1 MINNQNNQNNHI
13 TNPLHHEMI
22 CTLYKLFEYLVKFI
36 LFEKYILHT
45 MYVRDISVP
54 QAVKEILLSNDLYLK
69 AVKSGIANYTAIAN
83 KIQSDVEAVTGTRVN
98 IGTIVV
104 AIKRFADLISKSV
117 ALENQS
123 VENETNGNSKSSS
136 QSHVNKS
143 HISSQDA
150 RMKLTG
156 SIIDIDLGNQNSFKN
171 VNDLLD
177 EFTQETLMDY
187 NLIRTTEKIRIVTED
202 MFNSRKII
210 SSITEKCNGKITA
223 GLSRITIS
231 LFSDNIVGIR
241 QLLFSIFDVL
251 NNYKITLNN
260 VFFGS
265 NEIVLILEKD
275 QAIRAYELLQK
286 KIFRN

>member
-1 MINNQNNQNNHI
+1 MINNQNNHI

-22 CTLYKLFEYLVKFI
+22 CTLYKLFGYLVKFI
-36 LFEKYILHT
+36 LFENHLLHV

-54 QAVKEILLSNDLYLK
+54 QAVKEIILSNDLYLK

-104 AIKRFADLISKSV
+104 AIKRFADLINKSIN
-117 ALENQS
+117 LENQR
-123 VENETNGNSKSSS
+123 VEDESNGNYVVGIESNE
-136 QSHVNKS
+136 NKS
-143 HISSQDA
+143 PISSQDA

>member
-1 MINNQNNQNNHI
+1 
-13 TNPLHHEMI
+13 
-22 CTLYKLFEYLVKFI
+22 
-36 LFEKYILHT
+36 

-54 QAVKEILLSNDLYLK
+54 QAVKEIILSNDLYLK
-69 AVKSGIANYTAIAN
+69 SVKSGIANYTAIAN
-83 KIQSDVEAVTGTRVN
+83 KIQPDVEAVTGTRVN

-104 AIKRFADLISKSV
+104 AIKRFADLISKS
-117 ALENQS
+117 ANLENHRP
-123 VENETNGNSKSSS
+123 EDDTTGNHPSAYNSYA
-136 QSHVNKS
+136 NKS

-171 VNDLLD
+171 INDLLD

-210 SSITEKCNGKITA
+210 TSLTEKCNGKITE

-241 QLLFSIFDVL
+241 QLLFKIFDIL

-265 NEIVLILEKD
+265 NEIVLILERD

>member
-1 MINNQNNQNNHI
+1 
-13 TNPLHHEMI
+13 
-22 CTLYKLFEYLVKFI
+22 
-36 LFEKYILHT
+36 

-54 QAVKEILLSNDLYLK
+54 QAVKEIILSNDLYLK

-83 KIQSDVEAVTGTRVN
+83 QIRPDVESVTGTRAN

-104 AIKRFADLISKSV
+104 AIKRFADLINKSRN
-117 ALENQS
+117 LENLLS
-123 VENETNGNSKSSS
+123 EDEPKRNFITRNESQEQKSF
-136 QSHVNKS
+136 V
-143 HISSQDA
+143 SSQDA

-177 EFTQETLMDY
+177 EFTQETLIDY

-210 SSITEKCNGKITA
+210 ASLTEKCNGKITE
-223 GLSRITIS
+223 GLSRITIT

-241 QLLFSIFDVL
+241 QLLFNIFDIL

-260 VFFGS
+260 VIFSS
-265 NEIVLILEKD
+265 NEIVLILERD
-275 QAIRAYELLQK
+275 QAIHTYDLLQK
-286 KIFRN
+286 KIFRK

>member
-1 MINNQNNQNNHI
+1 
-13 TNPLHHEMI
+13 
-22 CTLYKLFEYLVKFI
+22 
-36 LFEKYILHT
+36 

-54 QAVKEILLSNDLYLK
+54 QAVKEIILSDDLYLK

-83 KIQSDVEAVTGTRVN
+83 KIQSEVESVTGIRVN

-104 AIKRFADLISKSV
+104 AIKRFADIINKSRN
-117 ALENQS
+117 LENLS
-123 VENETNGNSKSSS
+123 TENETNRNHLSANEFHEHKLL
-136 QSHVNKS
+136 
-143 HISSQDA
+143 ISSHDA

-156 SIIDIDLGNQNSFKN
+156 SIIDIDLGNQNSFKQI
-171 VNDLLD
+171 NDLLD

-202 MFNSRKII
+202 IFNSRKMIT
-210 SSITEKCNGKITA
+210 SLTEKCNGKITE
-223 GLSRITIS
+223 GLSRITIT

-241 QLLFSIFDVL
+241 QLLFNIFDVL
-251 NNYKITLNN
+251 NNYKIPPNN

-265 NEIVLILEKD
+265 NEIVLILERD
-275 QAIRAYELLQK
+275 QAIRAYDLLQK

>member
-1 MINNQNNQNNHI
+1 MINNQNNHI
-13 TNPLHHEMI
+13 TNPLHHEII
-22 CTLYKLFEYLVKFI
+22 CTLYKLFEYIVKFNS
-36 LFEKYILHT
+36 FKNYILHI

-54 QAVKEILLSNDLYLK
+54 QAVKEIIMSNDLYLK

-83 KIQSDVEAVTGTRVN
+83 KIQLDVESVTGTRVN

-104 AIKRFADLISKSV
+104 AIKRFADLISKSRN
-117 ALENQS
+117 LENRGA
-123 VENETNGNSKSSS
+123 EDETNGNNLSGNEFQEHKSP
-136 QSHVNKS
+136 
-143 HISSQDA
+143 ISSQDA

-156 SIIDIDLGNQNSFKN
+156 SIIDIDLGDQNSFKN
-171 VNDLLD
+171 VNDLLE

-187 NLIRTTEKIRIVTED
+187 NLVRTTEKIRIVTED

-210 SSITEKCNGKITA
+210 TSLTEKCNGKITE
-223 GLSRITIS
+223 GLSRITIT

-241 QLLFSIFDVL
+241 QLLFNIFDVL

-265 NEIVLILEKD
+265 NEIVLILERD
-275 QAIRAYELLQK
+275 QAIRTYDLLQK

>member
-1 MINNQNNQNNHI
+1 
-13 TNPLHHEMI
+13 
-22 CTLYKLFEYLVKFI
+22 
-36 LFEKYILHT
+36 

-54 QAVKEILLSNDLYLK
+54 QAVKEIILSNDLYLK
-69 AVKSGIANYTAIAN
+69 SVKSGIANYTAIAN

-117 ALENQS
+117 NLENQR
-123 VENETNGNSKSSS
+123 VEDVTNGNNKNSYE
-136 QSHVNKS
+136 SHVNKS

-171 VNDLLD
+171 INDLLD
-177 EFTQETLMDY
+177 EFAQETLMDY

-210 SSITEKCNGKITA
+210 TSLTEKCNGKITE

-241 QLLFSIFDVL
+241 QLLFSIFDIL

-265 NEIVLILEKD
+265 NEIVLILERD

>member
-1 MINNQNNQNNHI
+1 MINNQNNHI

-22 CTLYKLFEYLVKFI
+22 CTLYKLFGYLVKFI
-36 LFEKYILHT
+36 LFENHLLHV

-54 QAVKEILLSNDLYLK
+54 QAVKEIILSNDLYLK

-83 KIQSDVEAVTGTRVN
+83 KIQSDVESVTGTRVN

-104 AIKRFADLISKSV
+104 AIKRFADLINKSRY
-117 ALENQS
+117 LENQRA
-123 VENETNGNSKSSS
+123 EDKTIGNHLNGNEF
-136 QSHVNKS
+136 QEQKS

-156 SIIDIDLGNQNSFKN
+156 SIIDIDLGNQDSFKN

-202 MFNSRKII
+202 MFSSRKII
-210 SSITEKCNGKITA
+210 TSLTEKCNGKITE
-223 GLSRITIS
+223 GLSRITIT
-231 LFSDNIVGIR
+231 LFSDNIMGIR
-241 QLLFSIFDVL
+241 QLLFNIFDVL

-265 NEIVLILEKD
+265 NEIVLILERD
-275 QAIRAYELLQK
+275 QAIRAYDLLQK
-286 KIFRN
+286 KIFGN

>member
-1 MINNQNNQNNHI
+1 
-13 TNPLHHEMI
+13 
-22 CTLYKLFEYLVKFI
+22 
-36 LFEKYILHT
+36 

-54 QAVKEILLSNDLYLK
+54 QAVKEIILSNDLYLK

-83 KIQSDVEAVTGTRVN
+83 QIQPDVESVTGTRAN

-104 AIKRFADLISKSV
+104 AIKRFADLI
-117 ALENQS
+117 
-123 VENETNGNSKSSS
+123 
-136 QSHVNKS
+136 NKS
-143 HISSQDA
+143 KNLEHLGSEDEPNGKFLNKNESQEQKSLISSQDA

-210 SSITEKCNGKITA
+210 TTLTEKRNVKITE
-223 GLSRITIS
+223 GLSRITIT
-231 LFSDNIVGIR
+231 LFSDNIAGIR
-241 QLLFSIFDVL
+241 QLLFNIFDIL

-260 VFFGS
+260 VIFSS
-265 NEIVLILEKD
+265 NEIVLILERN
-275 QAIRAYELLQK
+275 QAIHTYDLLQK

>member
-1 MINNQNNQNNHI
+1 MIYNQNNHI
-13 TNPLHHEMI
+13 TNPLHLEMI

-36 LFEKYILHT
+36 LFENHLLHI

-54 QAVKEILLSNDLYLK
+54 RAVKEIILSNDLYLK

-83 KIQSDVEAVTGTRVN
+83 KIQPDVEAVTGTRVN

-104 AIKRFADLISKSV
+104 AIKRFADLINKSIN
-117 ALENQS
+117 LENQKLEEES
-123 VENETNGNSKSSS
+123 NGNYVVGNESNESKSP
-136 QSHVNKS
+136 
-143 HISSQDA
+143 ISPQDA

-171 VNDLLD
+171 VYDLLD

-210 SSITEKCNGKITA
+210 SSITEKCNGKITE

-231 LFSDNIVGIR
+231 LFFDNIVGIR

-265 NEIVLILEKD
+265 NEIVLILERD
-275 QAIRAYELLQK
+275 QAIRAYELLQN

>member
-1 MINNQNNQNNHI
+1 
-13 TNPLHHEMI
+13 
-22 CTLYKLFEYLVKFI
+22 
-36 LFEKYILHT
+36 

-54 QAVKEILLSNDLYLK
+54 QAVKEIILSNDLYLK

-83 KIQSDVEAVTGTRVN
+83 QIRPDVESITGTRANVGTITGTRAN
-98 IGTIVV
+98 VGTIVV
-104 AIKRFADLISKSV
+104 AIKRFADLINKSRN
-117 ALENQS
+117 LENLRS
-123 VENETNGNSKSSS
+123 EDEPMGKFLSRNESQEQNSF
-136 QSHVNKS
+136 
-143 HISSQDA
+143 ISSQDA

-210 SSITEKCNGKITA
+210 TSLTEKCNGKITD
-223 GLSRITIS
+223 GLSRITIT

-241 QLLFSIFDVL
+241 QLLFNIFDIL

-260 VFFGS
+260 VIFSS
-265 NEIVLILEKD
+265 NEIVLILERD
-275 QAIRAYELLQK
+275 QAIHTYDLLQK

>member
-1 MINNQNNQNNHI
+1 
-13 TNPLHHEMI
+13 
-22 CTLYKLFEYLVKFI
+22 
-36 LFEKYILHT
+36 

-54 QAVKEILLSNDLYLK
+54 QAVKEIILSNDLYLK

-83 KIQSDVEAVTGTRVN
+83 KIQPDVESVTGARVN

-104 AIKRFADLISKSV
+104 AIKRFADLINKTIS
-117 ALENQS
+117 LENLRAED
-123 VENETNGNSKSSS
+123 ENNENNLSGNES
-136 QSHVNKS
+136 QGNKS
-143 HISSQDA
+143 PISSLDA

-156 SIIDIDLGNQNSFKN
+156 SIIDIDLGYQNSFKN

-210 SSITEKCNGKITA
+210 TSLTEKCNGKITE

-241 QLLFSIFDVL
+241 QLLFNIFDVL

-265 NEIVLILEKD
+265 NEIVLILERD

>member
-1 MINNQNNQNNHI
+1 MINNQNNHI

-22 CTLYKLFEYLVKFI
+22 CTLYKLFGYLVKFI
-36 LFEKYILHT
+36 LFEKYILHI

-54 QAVKEILLSNDLYLK
+54 QAVKEIILSNDLYLK
-69 AVKSGIANYTAIAN
+69 SVKSGIANYTAIAN
-83 KIQSDVEAVTGTRVN
+83 KIQADVEAVTGTRVN

-117 ALENQS
+117 NLENQR
-123 VENETNGNSKSSS
+123 VEDETNANNKYSYE
-136 QSHVNKS
+136 SHVNKS
-143 HISSQDA
+143 QLSSQDA

-171 VNDLLD
+171 INDLLD
-177 EFTQETLMDY
+177 EFAQETLIDY

-202 MFNSRKII
+202 MFNSRRII
-210 SSITEKCNGKITA
+210 TSLTEKCNGKITE

-231 LFSDNIVGIR
+231 LFSDNIEAIR

-265 NEIVLILEKD
+265 NEIVLILERD

>member
-1 MINNQNNQNNHI
+1 
-13 TNPLHHEMI
+13 
-22 CTLYKLFEYLVKFI
+22 
-36 LFEKYILHT
+36 

-54 QAVKEILLSNDLYLK
+54 QAVKEIILSNDLYLK

-83 KIQSDVEAVTGTRVN
+83 QIQPDVESVTGTRAN

-104 AIKRFADLISKSV
+104 AIKRFADLI
-117 ALENQS
+117 
-123 VENETNGNSKSSS
+123 
-136 QSHVNKS
+136 NKS
-143 HISSQDA
+143 RNLEHLRSEDEPKGKFLNRNESQEQKSFISSQDA

-210 SSITEKCNGKITA
+210 ASLTEKCNGKITE
-223 GLSRITIS
+223 GLSRITIT

-241 QLLFSIFDVL
+241 QLLFNIFDIL

-260 VFFGS
+260 VIFSS
-265 NEIVLILEKD
+265 NEIVLILERN
-275 QAIRAYELLQK
+275 QAIHTYDLLQK

>member
-1 MINNQNNQNNHI
+1 
-13 TNPLHHEMI
+13 
-22 CTLYKLFEYLVKFI
+22 
-36 LFEKYILHT
+36 

-54 QAVKEILLSNDLYLK
+54 QAVKEIILSNDLYLK
-69 AVKSGIANYTAIAN
+69 SVKSGIANYTAIAN
-83 KIQSDVEAVTGTRVN
+83 KIQADVEAVTGTRVN

-117 ALENQS
+117 NLENQR
-123 VENETNGNSKSSS
+123 VEDVTNGNNKNSYE
-136 QSHVNKS
+136 SHVNKS

-171 VNDLLD
+171 INDLLD
-177 EFTQETLMDY
+177 EFAQETLMDY

-210 SSITEKCNGKITA
+210 TSLTEKCNGKITE

-241 QLLFSIFDVL
+241 QLLFSIFDIL

-265 NEIVLILEKD
+265 NEIVLILERD

>member
-1 MINNQNNQNNHI
+1 
-13 TNPLHHEMI
+13 
-22 CTLYKLFEYLVKFI
+22 
-36 LFEKYILHT
+36 

-54 QAVKEILLSNDLYLK
+54 QAVKEIILSNDLYLK

-83 KIQSDVEAVTGTRVN
+83 KIQPDVESVTGTRVN

-104 AIKRFADLISKSV
+104 AIKRFADLINKTIS
-117 ALENQS
+117 LENQRA
-123 VENETNGNSKSSS
+123 EDETNENHLSGNVS
-136 QSHVNKS
+136 QGNKS
-143 HISSQDA
+143 PISSLDA

-156 SIIDIDLGNQNSFKN
+156 SIIDIDLGYQNSFKN

-210 SSITEKCNGKITA
+210 TSLTEKCNGKITE

-241 QLLFSIFDVL
+241 QLLFNIFDVL

-265 NEIVLILEKD
+265 NEIVLILERD

-286 KIFRN
+286 KIFGN

>member
-1 MINNQNNQNNHI
+1 MINNQNNQI

-22 CTLYKLFEYLVKFI
+22 CTLYKLSEYLVKFI
-36 LFEKYILHT
+36 LFENHLLHI

-54 QAVKEILLSNDLYLK
+54 QAVKEIILSNDLYLK

-83 KIQSDVEAVTGTRVN
+83 KIQPDVEAVIGTRVN

-104 AIKRFADLISKSV
+104 AIKRFADLINKSV
-117 ALENQS
+117 NLENQR
-123 VENETNGNSKSSS
+123 VEDESNGNYVVGNESNE
-136 QSHVNKS
+136 NKS
-143 HISSQDA
+143 PISSQDA

-177 EFTQETLMDY
+177 EFTRETLMDY

-275 QAIRAYELLQK
+275 QAIRAYELLQN

>member
-1 MINNQNNQNNHI
+1 MINNQNNQI
-13 TNPLHHEMI
+13 TNPLHYEI
-22 CTLYKLFEYLVKFI
+22 IYTLYKLFEYLVKFI

-69 AVKSGIANYTAIAN
+69 SVKSGIANYTAIAN

-117 ALENQS
+117 NLENQS
-123 VENETNGNSKSSS
+123 VENETNENSKSSS

-171 VNDLLD
+171 INDLLD
-177 EFTQETLMDY
+177 EFAQETLMDY

-210 SSITEKCNGKITA
+210 TSLTEKCNGKITE

-265 NEIVLILEKD
+265 NEIVLILERD

>member
-1 MINNQNNQNNHI
+1 
-13 TNPLHHEMI
+13 
-22 CTLYKLFEYLVKFI
+22 
-36 LFEKYILHT
+36 

-54 QAVKEILLSNDLYLK
+54 QAVKEIILSNDLYLK

-83 KIQSDVEAVTGTRVN
+83 QIQPDVESVTGTRAN

-104 AIKRFADLISKSV
+104 AIKRFADLI
-117 ALENQS
+117 
-123 VENETNGNSKSSS
+123 
-136 QSHVNKS
+136 NKS
-143 HISSQDA
+143 RNLEHLRSEAEPNGKFLNRNESQEQKSFISSQDA

-210 SSITEKCNGKITA
+210 TSLTEKCNGKITE
-223 GLSRITIS
+223 GLSRITIT

-241 QLLFSIFDVL
+241 QLLFNIFDIL

-260 VFFGS
+260 VIFSS
-265 NEIVLILEKD
+265 NEIVLILERN
-275 QAIRAYELLQK
+275 QAIHTYDLLQK

>member
-1 MINNQNNQNNHI
+1 MINIRNDHI
-13 TNPLHHEMI
+13 INPLHYEI
-22 CTLYKLFEYLVKFI
+22 FCTLYKLFEYLVKFI
-36 LFEKYILHT
+36 LFEKFILHT
-45 MYVRDISVP
+45 MYVRAISVP

-69 AVKSGIANYTAIAN
+69 SVKSGIANYTAIAN

-117 ALENQS
+117 DLENHR
-123 VENETNGNSKSSS
+123 VEDETNGNSKSSYV
-136 QSHVNKS
+136 SHANKA

-171 VNDLLD
+171 INDLLD
-177 EFTQETLMDY
+177 EFAQETLMDY

-210 SSITEKCNGKITA
+210 TSLTEKCNGKITE

-265 NEIVLILEKD
+265 NEIVLILERD

>member
-1 MINNQNNQNNHI
+1 
-13 TNPLHHEMI
+13 
-22 CTLYKLFEYLVKFI
+22 
-36 LFEKYILHT
+36 

-54 QAVKEILLSNDLYLK
+54 QAVKEIILSNDLFLK

-83 KIQSDVEAVTGTRVN
+83 KIQPDVESVTGTRVN

-104 AIKRFADLISKSV
+104 AIKRFSDMINKSRD
-117 ALENQS
+117 LENLRAEDQ
-123 VENETNGNSKSSS
+123 TIGNHLSGNVFREQKSS
-136 QSHVNKS
+136 
-143 HISSQDA
+143 ISSQDA

-171 VNDLLD
+171 VNDLLE

-210 SSITEKCNGKITA
+210 ASLTEKCNGKITE

-231 LFSDNIVGIR
+231 LFSDNIMGIR
-241 QLLFSIFDVL
+241 QLLFNIFDVL

-260 VFFGS
+260 VFFSS
-265 NEIVLILEKD
+265 NEIVLILERD
-275 QAIRAYELLQK
+275 QAIRTYDLLQK